1 MWFTLGSKAMLSD
14 VAFQKLINRSI
25 LYALKVLVEVGERF
39 VPHE

>member
-1 MWFTLGSKAMLSD
+1 MLSD

-39 VPHE
+39 VE